1 MAESNRIEQY
11 LDFMI
16 YILRADG
23 VVDAEEKRHM
33 LSIMVDG
40 MKLDPTLV
48 ERYRETLE
56 SQEWSEVSDEQ
67 LKAVSQ
73 GLDAS
78 SIGHLVRDAYAMAAA
93 DGEIHQAEVGVV
105 NRFLVLA
112 GIPEER
118 LEQVD
123 LWARQS
129 LALAHQGTLLLT
141 PPS

>member
-40 MKLDPTLV
+40 MKLDPNLV
-48 ERYRETLE
+48 NRYKDILE
-56 SQEWSEVSDEQ
+56 SQEWSEVTDAQ
-67 LKAVSQ
+67 LKAVAE

-78 SIGHLVRDAYAMAAA
+78 SLGHLVRDAYAMAAA
-93 DGEIHQAEVGVV
+93 DGEIHEAEIGIVKRLLVV
-105 NRFLVLA
+105 A
-112 GIPEER
+112 GIPADRFEK
-118 LEQVD
+118 VD

-141 PPS
+141 AQD